1 MSVRNQKESSVS
13 WLMRIVQGIL
23 IGVGAVLP
31 GISGGVLCV
40 MFGIYQPVMELL
52 SNPKHAL
59 KFYAGLLIPVCI
71 GGAAGFFGVSK
82 LLGFF
87 LNRYETQS
95 VCLFVG
101 LIIGMLPSLYREAA
115 EAQKSNKRAFD
126 KKIYRIET
134 RGENENITEGRE
146 HVKANVEIRNV
157 WENVITGEWF
167 SFSAAFFSL
176 LVVLLWFRTVNA
188 VITPNRFWY
197 LFCGV
202 CAALS
207 VIVPGL
213 SFSMLL
219 MPLGL
224 YLPFIDGIGNL
235 KMSVLIPAGLGAA
248 ATVFGLSRVITEL
261 MDRHES
267 VFLYGILGIVLAATL
282 MTVPY
287 GAFRESMSAALVN
300 GGFLVGGIFGG
311 LVLERMNQMEKW
323 EG

>member
-1 MSVRNQKESSVS
+1 MSIWNQKGHSVS
-13 WLMRIVQGIL
+13 WLIRIFQGIL
-23 IGVGAVLP
+23 IGIGAVLP

-52 SNPKHAL
+52 SAPRHAL
-59 KFYAGLLIPVCI
+59 KAHAGLLIPVCI
-71 GGAAGFFGVSK
+71 GGATGFFGVSK

-87 LNRYETQS
+87 LSIYETQS

-101 LIIGMLPSLYREAA
+101 LIIGMLPSLYQEAVGA
-115 EAQKSNKRAFD
+115 G
-126 KKIYRIET
+126 KK
-134 RGENENITEGRE
+134 
-146 HVKANVEIRNV
+146 
-157 WENVITGEWF
+157 VITREWL
-167 SFSAAFFSL
+167 SFSAAFFGL
-176 LVVLLWFRTVNA
+176 LVILLWFRTVKA
-188 VITPNRFWY
+188 VITPNWFWY

-213 SFSMLL
+213 SFSTLL

-224 YLPFIDGIGNL
+224 YLPFIDGIGNFDG
-235 KMSVLIPAGLGAA
+235 SILIPAGLGAA

-261 MDRHES
+261 MNRYES
-267 VFLYGILGIVLAATL
+267 VFRYGILGIVLAATL

-287 GAFRESMSAALVN
+287 EVFLESMSAALVN

-311 LVLERMNQMEKW
+311 LLLEKMNQMENW
-323 EG
+323 ER

>member
-95 VCLFVG
+95 VCLFMG
-101 LIIGMLPSLYREAA
+101 LIIGMLPALYREAA
-115 EAQKSNKRAFD
+115 EAEKHNKKVIN
-126 KKIYRIET
+126 KKACRMET
-134 RGENENITEGRE
+134 MGENKNIKE
-146 HVKANVEIRNV
+146 HVKAGVEIRSV
-157 WENVITGEWF
+157 GKKVITGEWF
-167 SFSAAFFSL
+167 SFGTAFFCL
-176 LVVLLWFRTVNA
+176 LGILLWFRTVEA
-188 VITPNRFWY
+188 VINPNRFWY
-197 LFCGV
+197 LFCGI

-213 SFSMLL
+213 SFSTLL

-224 YLPFIDGIGNL
+224 YLPFIDGIGNM
-235 KMSVLIPAGLGAA
+235 KMSVLIPTGLGAA

-287 GAFRESMSAALVN
+287 GAFRESMSATLVN

-323 EG
+323 EW